1 MASAVSTA
9 VAQSREESGG
19 GGSAARSHRLPRW
32 TRHEI
37 LVLIQGKR
45 VVEGRGRRRAQ
56 GAAMVVE
63 PKWAAVA
70 SYCRRHGMDR
80 GALQCRKRWSNLA
93 CDFRKIRAWEKG
105 PGAAEGESFWAM
117 RNDRRRE
124 RGLPGFFDRAVYEIL
139 DGAVEVEVEAEG
151 EEGAAAVEEDEG
163 KKASALAEEENGEEE
178 EEAIFDSG
186 RTAADDGLF
195 SDFEQEEAEED
206 ERPQAMVVVP
216 ISERMYEPFS
226 QESSDPEMVN
236 DKQPNDGKEMGSSPR
251 GQKRKRTSKEG
262 AGDTNK
268 LIEVL
273 ERNSKILTAQL
284 EAQNINCQLDRDQRK
299 DQANS
304 LLGVLNK
311 LADALGRI
319 ADKL

>member
-19 GGSAARSHRLPRW
+19 GGGAARSHRLPRW

-56 GAAMVVE
+56 GAATVAE

-105 PGAAEGESFWAM
+105 PAAAEGESFWAM

-139 DGAVEVEVEAEG
+139 DRAVEVEAEG
-151 EEGAAAVEEDEG
+151 EEAAVAAEEDEE
-163 KKASALAEEENGEEE
+163 KKASAAAEEENEDDVE

-195 SDFEQEEAEED
+195 SDFEQEEAAAEED

-216 ISERMYEPFS
+216 ISERKYEPFP
-226 QESSDPEMVN
+226 QESSDPDEYRNPLAVALSSKCFENN
-236 DKQPNDGKEMGSSPR
+236 DRAPPIISTDDFDEIKM
-251 GQKRKRTSKEG
+251 
-262 AGDTNK
+262 AF
-268 LIEVL
+268 
-273 ERNSKILTAQL
+273 
-284 EAQNINCQLDRDQRK
+284 
-299 DQANS
+299 
-304 LLGVLNK
+304 
-311 LADALGRI
+311 
-319 ADKL
+319 